1 VEVAPERL
9 DRWLDGFAARHGG
22 GYAAVREAG
31 AVVLTAADGAVARAE
46 PPFPPLAGAGAD
58 PVADLR
64 AHALR
69 ERTVGVLLVRLGGFA
84 VGVFTGDRLV
94 ASKVDSR
101 PVHGRSAAGGWSQQR
116 FQRRRDGQATV
127 ALRAAADTA
136 ARVLLPHTAGLD
148 AMVLGGDRRAV
159 DGLRDDR
166 RLAPL
171 FALAAE
177 RFLDVPDP
185 KRAILEAAPDRY
197 RAVLFHLT
205 D

>member
-22 GYAAVREAG
+22 GYAAAREAG
-31 AVVLTAADGAVARAE
+31 AVVLTAVDGAVARAE
-46 PPFPPLAGAGAD
+46 PPFPPLAGDGTD

-84 VGVFTGDRLV
+84 VGVFAGDRLV
-94 ASKVDSR
+94 TSKVDSR

-116 FQRRRDGQATV
+116 FQRRRDGQVAV
-127 ALRAAADTA
+127 ALRAAGDTA
-136 ARVLLPHTAGLD
+136 ARVLLPRAADLHAV
-148 AMVLGGDRRAV
+148 VLGGDRRAV
-159 DGLRDDR
+159 DSLRDDR

-171 FALAAE
+171 FALAVE

-185 KRAILEAAPDRY
+185 KRAVLETAPVRY